1 MTSPAPQAG
10 AVLDFD
16 IEGMHCASC
25 SSRVEEALRKQ
36 PGVRQASVNLA
47 LARARVAM
55 APEAAPEAGAIEE
68 AVRRLGYGIER
79 RAPRALAESPV
90 ARQEREVAVQ
100 RRRALAAGLL
110 SAPVLLLGMSGAGGA
125 PGLLVQAAL
134 TTVVEFFFGFEFHRS
149 AIQRARRLGANMDT
163 LVSLG
168 TLAAYLYSLAALAIG
183 EAVFF
188 DTAAVII
195 TLILTGRFLESR
207 ARGRAS
213 QAVTR
218 LLELGEKQA
227 RLLREGEEIAVPAE
241 QLLPGDRLVVRPG
254 EKIPTDG
261 VIVEGRTSVDESML
275 TGESLPV
282 DKGPGD
288 GVFGAT
294 LNQEGRVVVEATRVG
309 DETALARIAKLV
321 EEAQSGKA
329 PVQKLVD
336 RVAGVF
342 VPIVLAIGAATFA
355 GWLLAGAEAAIAL
368 RSAVAVLIIACP
380 CALGL
385 ATPAAILV
393 GTGRGAELGVLFKG
407 SDAFESARAID
418 LVVFD
423 KTGTLTHGQ
432 MTLTD
437 VVADPTGGLDE
448 SELLARVAALE
459 SASEHPVGRAVAEAA
474 RSRGIPLPPV
484 EDFESLPGRGVRG
497 RVGGEEVLVGRGS
510 LIRELGFEI
519 PAAVLAKLEELERE
533 GKTAF
538 LAACGG
544 RVRGLL
550 AVADTAR
557 DSAGSALRALE
568 AMGIETLMMSGDN
581 RRTAEAIASRL
592 GIAQVVAEVLP
603 DEKARRVA
611 ALRGEKKR
619 VAFVG
624 DGVNDAPAL
633 SEADLGIA
641 VGSGTDIAIEAGD
654 VVLMNPDPRLVVT
667 ALRLAR
673 RTYRTIAQ
681 NLLWAFG
688 YNAAAIPLAVA
699 GLLDPMI
706 AAAAMSLSSVSVL
719 TNSLRLRRFRGEE
732 LA

>member
-1 MTSPAPQAG
+1 MTSPDPQA

-25 SSRVEEALRKQ
+25 SSRVEAALRKQ
-36 PGVRQASVNLA
+36 PGVRQVSVNLA
-47 LARARVAM
+47 LSRARVSLE
-55 APEAAPEAGAIEE
+55 PDAGFETRAIEE
-68 AVRRLGYGIER
+68 TVRSLGYGIER
-79 RAPRALAESPV
+79 RVPGALPESPV
-90 ARQEREVAVQ
+90 ARQQREVATA
-100 RRRALAAGLL
+100 RRRALMAALL
-110 SAPVLLLGMSGAGGA
+110 SAPVLALGMSGAGGA
-125 PGLLVQAAL
+125 PGLIVQAAL
-134 TTVVEFFFGFEFHRS
+134 TTVVELLFGWEFHRS
-149 AIQRARRLGANMDT
+149 AVQRARRLGANMDT

-168 TLAAYLYSLAALAIG
+168 TLAAYLYSLWALAMG

-195 TLILTGRFLESR
+195 TLILTGRFLEAR

-218 LLELGEKQA
+218 LLELGAKEA
-227 RLLREGEEIAVPAE
+227 RVLREGAEIAVPAE
-241 QLLPGDRLVVRPG
+241 QLLPGDLLVVRPG

-261 VIVEGRTSVDESML
+261 TIVEGRSSLDESML
-275 TGESLPV
+275 TGESVPV

-294 LNQEGRVVVEATRVG
+294 LNQQGRVVVEATRVG
-309 DETALARIAKLV
+309 EETALARIAKLV
-321 EEAQSGKA
+321 EDAQSSKA

-342 VPIVLAIGAATFA
+342 VPVVLAVGAATFA
-355 GWLLAGAEAAIAL
+355 GWLLADAEVATAL
-368 RSAVAVLIIACP
+368 RNAVAVLIIACP

-407 SDAFESARAID
+407 SDGFESARAID
-418 LVVFD
+418 VVVFD
-423 KTGTLTHGQ
+423 KTGTLTHGE

-437 VVADPTGGLDE
+437 VVPDPSGGVDE
-448 SELLARVAALE
+448 NELLARVAALE
-459 SASEHPVGRAVAEAA
+459 AASEHPVGRAVAEAA
-474 RSRGIPLPPV
+474 IARGIELPPV
-484 EDFESLPGRGVRG
+484 EDFENLAGRGVRG
-497 RVGGEEVLVGRGS
+497 RVSGEEVVVGRGS
-510 LIRELGFEI
+510 LMEGLGLES
-519 PAAVLAKLEELERE
+519 PAAVMAKLEELERQ

-538 LAACGG
+538 LAAFGG
-544 RVRGLL
+544 RVRGVL

-557 DSAGSALRALE
+557 DSAAPALRSLE
-568 AMGIETLMMSGDN
+568 AMGIEIAMMSGDN

-592 GIAQVVAEVLP
+592 GIARVVAEVLP

-611 ALRGEKKR
+611 ALRGQSKG
-619 VAFVG
+619 VCFVG

-654 VVLMNPDPRLVVT
+654 VVLMTPDPRLVVT
-667 ALRLAR
+667 ALHLAR

-688 YNAAAIPLAVA
+688 YNAAAIPLAAA
-699 GLLDPMI
+699 GFLDPMI
-706 AAAAMSLSSVSVL
+706 AAGAMALSSVSVL
-719 TNSLRLRRFRGEE
+719 SNSLRLRGFRGQD
-732 LA
+732 LS

>member
-1 MTSPAPQAG
+1 MTSPDPQA

-25 SSRVEEALRKQ
+25 SSRVEAALRKQ
-36 PGVRQASVNLA
+36 PGVRQVSVNLA
-47 LARARVAM
+47 LSRARVSLE
-55 APEAAPEAGAIEE
+55 PDAGFETRAIEE
-68 AVRRLGYGIER
+68 TVRSLGYGIER
-79 RAPRALAESPV
+79 RVPGALPESPV
-90 ARQEREVAVQ
+90 ARQQREVATA
-100 RRRALAAGLL
+100 RRRALMAALL
-110 SAPVLLLGMSGAGGA
+110 SAPVLALGMSGAGGA
-125 PGLLVQAAL
+125 PGLIVQAAL
-134 TTVVEFFFGFEFHRS
+134 TTVVELLFGWEFHRS
-149 AIQRARRLGANMDT
+149 AVQRARRLGANMDT

-168 TLAAYLYSLAALAIG
+168 TLAAYLYSLWALAMG

-195 TLILTGRFLESR
+195 TLILFGRFLEAR

-218 LLELGEKQA
+218 LLELGAKEA
-227 RLLREGEEIAVPAE
+227 RVLREGAEIAVPAE
-241 QLLPGDRLVVRPG
+241 QLLPGDLLVVRPG

-261 VIVEGRTSVDESML
+261 TIVEGRSSLDESML
-275 TGESLPV
+275 TGESVPV

-294 LNQEGRVVVEATRVG
+294 LNQQGRVVVEATRVG
-309 DETALARIAKLV
+309 EETALARIAKLV
-321 EEAQSGKA
+321 EDAQSSKA

-342 VPIVLAIGAATFA
+342 VPVVLAVGAATFA
-355 GWLLAGAEAAIAL
+355 GWLLADAEVATAL
-368 RSAVAVLIIACP
+368 RNAVAVLIIACP

-407 SDAFESARAID
+407 SDGFESARAID
-418 LVVFD
+418 VVVFD
-423 KTGTLTHGQ
+423 KTGTLTHGE

-437 VVADPTGGLDE
+437 VVPDPSGGVDE
-448 SELLARVAALE
+448 NELLARVAALE
-459 SASEHPVGRAVAEAA
+459 AASEHPVGRAVAEAA
-474 RSRGIPLPPV
+474 IARGIELPPV
-484 EDFESLPGRGVRG
+484 EDFENLAGRGVRG
-497 RVGGEEVLVGRGS
+497 RVSGEEVVVGRGS
-510 LIRELGFEI
+510 LMEGLGLES
-519 PAAVLAKLEELERE
+519 PAAVTAKLEELERQ

-538 LAACGG
+538 LAAFGG
-544 RVRGLL
+544 RARGVL

-557 DSAGSALRALE
+557 DSAAPALRSLE
-568 AMGIETLMMSGDN
+568 AMGIEIAMMSGDN

-592 GIAQVVAEVLP
+592 GIARVVAEVLP

-611 ALRGEKKR
+611 ALRGQSKG
-619 VAFVG
+619 VCFVG

-654 VVLMNPDPRLVVT
+654 VVLMTPDPRLVVT
-667 ALRLAR
+667 ALHLAR

-688 YNAAAIPLAVA
+688 YNAAAIPLAAA
-699 GLLDPMI
+699 GFLDPMI
-706 AAAAMSLSSVSVL
+706 AAGAMALSSVSVL
-719 TNSLRLRRFRGEE
+719 SNSLRLRGFRGQD
-732 LA
+732 LS

>member
-1 MTSPAPQAG
+1 MTSTDPQAA

-16 IEGMHCASC
+16 IEGMRCASC
-25 SSRVEEALRKQ
+25 SSRIEEALRKQ

-47 LARARVAM
+47 LSRARVALEPD
-55 APEAAPEAGAIEE
+55 AGSETGAIEE
-68 AVRRLGYGIER
+68 TVRNLGFGIER
-79 RAPRALAESPV
+79 REPRALSESPA
-90 ARQEREVAVQ
+90 ARQQDEVRAA
-100 RRRALAAGLL
+100 RRRALAAALF

-125 PGLLVQAAL
+125 PGLVVQAAL
-134 TTVVEFFFGFEFHRS
+134 TTVVELVFGWEFHRS
-149 AIQRARRLGANMDT
+149 AVQRARRLGANMDT

-168 TLAAYLYSLAALAIG
+168 TLAAYLYSLWALAAS

-195 TLILTGRFLESR
+195 TLILTGRFLEAR

-218 LLELGEKQA
+218 LLELGEKEA
-227 RLLREGEEIAVPAE
+227 RVLREGHEIAVAAD
-241 QLLPGDRLVVRPG
+241 QLLPGDLMVVRPG

-261 VIVEGRTSVDESML
+261 TIVEGRSSLDESML

-282 DKGPGD
+282 DKEPGD

-294 LNQEGRVVVEATRVG
+294 LNQEGRLVVEATRIG
-309 DETALARIAKLV
+309 EETALARIAKLV
-321 EEAQSGKA
+321 EEAQASKA

-342 VPIVLAIGAATFA
+342 VPVVLAIGAATFA
-355 GWLLAGAEAAIAL
+355 GWLFTGADLAIAL
-368 RSAVAVLIIACP
+368 RNGVAVLIIACP

-407 SDAFESARAID
+407 SDAFESARGID
-418 LVVFD
+418 VVVFD

-437 VVADPTGGLDE
+437 VVSEPAGAGDE

-459 SASEHPVGRAVAEAA
+459 AASEHPVGRAVADAA
-474 RSRGIPLPPV
+474 LARGISLAPV
-484 EDFESLPGRGVRG
+484 EDFESLAGRGVRG
-497 RVGGEEVLVGRGS
+497 RVQGETILVGRSS
-510 LIRELGFEI
+510 LIRELGMEI
-519 PAAVLAKLEELERE
+519 PTGVAAKLEELEGQ

-538 LAACGG
+538 LAAFGG
-544 RVRGLL
+544 RVRGVL

-557 DSAGSALRALE
+557 DSAGPAVRSLQ
-568 AMGIETLMMSGDN
+568 AMGIELAMVSGDN

-592 GIAQVVAEVLP
+592 GISRVVAEVLP
-603 DEKARRVA
+603 DQKAQWVA
-611 ALRGEKKR
+611 ALRGERKS

-654 VVLMNPDPRLVVT
+654 VVLMTPDPRLVIT

-673 RTYRTIAQ
+673 RTYRTIVQ

-688 YNAAAIPLAVA
+688 YNAAAIPLAAA
-699 GLLDPMI
+699 GFLDPMI
-706 AAAAMSLSSVSVL
+706 AAGAMALSSVSVL
-719 TNSLRLRRFRGEE
+719 SNSLRLRGFRGQD
-732 LA
+732 LH

>member
-1 MTSPAPQAG
+1 MTSPDPQA

-16 IEGMHCASC
+16 IEGMRCASC
-25 SSRVEEALRKQ
+25 SSRVEETLRKQ

-47 LARARVAM
+47 LSRARVALD
-55 APEAAPEAGAIEE
+55 PGAGSTASEIEE
-68 AVRRLGYGIER
+68 AVRGLGFGIER
-79 RAPRALAESPV
+79 RAPRALPESPV
-90 ARQEREVAVQ
+90 ARQQQEVATA
-100 RRRALAAGLL
+100 RHRALMAALV
-110 SAPVLLLGMSGAGGA
+110 SAPVLALGMSGVGGA
-125 PGLLVQAAL
+125 PGLIMQAAL
-134 TTVVEFFFGFEFHRS
+134 TTLVEFFFGWEFHRS
-149 AIQRARRLGANMDT
+149 AVQRARRLGANMDT
-163 LVSLG
+163 LVSVG
-168 TLAAYLYSLAALAIG
+168 TLAAYLYSLWALAMG

-195 TLILTGRFLESR
+195 TLILFGRFLEAR

-218 LLELGEKQA
+218 LLELGAKEA
-227 RLLREGEEIAVPAE
+227 RVLREGGEIAVPAE
-241 QLLPGDRLVVRPG
+241 QLLPGDLLVVRPG

-261 VIVEGRTSVDESML
+261 TIVEGRSCFDESML
-275 TGESLPV
+275 TGESIPV

-294 LNQEGRVVVEATRVG
+294 VNQEGRVVVEATRIG
-309 DETALARIAKLV
+309 EETALSRIAKLV
-321 EEAQSGKA
+321 EDAQSSKA

-336 RVAGVF
+336 QVAGVF
-342 VPIVLAIGAATFA
+342 VPVVLAIGAATFA
-355 GWLLAGAEAAIAL
+355 GWLMAEGEVATAL
-368 RSAVAVLIIACP
+368 RNAVAVLIIACP

-407 SDAFESARAID
+407 SDGFESARAID
-418 LVVFD
+418 VVVFD
-423 KTGTLTHGQ
+423 KTGTLTHGE

-437 VVADPTGGLDE
+437 VVPDPSGGLDE
-448 SELLARVAALE
+448 NELLARVAALE
-459 SASEHPVGRAVAEAA
+459 AASEHPVGRAVAEAA
-474 RSRGIPLPPV
+474 IARGIPLPSV
-484 EDFESLPGRGVRG
+484 QDFENLAGRGVRG
-497 RVGGEEVLVGRGS
+497 RVGGEEVLVGRRS
-510 LIRELGFEI
+510 LMEGLGLEN
-519 PAAVLAKLEELERE
+519 PAAVKAKLEELERQ

-538 LAACGG
+538 LAALDG
-544 RVRGLL
+544 RVRGVL

-557 DSAGSALRALE
+557 DAAAPALRSLE
-568 AMGIETLMMSGDN
+568 AMGIELAMMSGDN
-581 RRTAEAIASRL
+581 RRTAEAIAARL
-592 GIAQVVAEVLP
+592 GIARVVAEVLP

-611 ALRGEKKR
+611 ALRGQNR
-619 VAFVG
+619 GVCFVG

-633 SEADLGIA
+633 SQADLGIA

-654 VVLMNPDPRLVVT
+654 VVLMTPDPRLVVT

-681 NLLWAFG
+681 NLIWAFG

-706 AAAAMSLSSVSVL
+706 AAGAMALSSVSVL
-719 TNSLRLRRFRGEE
+719 SNSLRLRGFKG
-732 LA
+732 

>member
-1 MTSPAPQAG
+1 MSAPDPQAA
-10 AVLDFD
+10 AVFDFD
-16 IEGMHCASC
+16 IEGMRCASC

-36 PGVRQASVNLA
+36 PGVHQVSVNLA
-47 LARARVAM
+47 LSRARVAL
-55 APEAAPEAGAIEE
+55 APDAGSETGAIEE
-68 AVRRLGYGIER
+68 AVRGLGYGIER
-79 RAPRALAESPV
+79 RAPRALSESPV
-90 ARQEREVAVQ
+90 ARQQREVATA
-100 RRRALAAGLL
+100 RRRALMAALF
-110 SAPVLLLGMSGAGGA
+110 SAPVLVLGMSGAGGA
-125 PGLLVQAAL
+125 PGLIAQAAL
-134 TTVVEFFFGFEFHRS
+134 TTVVEWIFGWEFHRS

-168 TLAAYLYSLAALAIG
+168 TLAAYLYSLWALAMG

-195 TLILTGRFLESR
+195 TLILTGRFLEAR

-227 RLLREGEEIAVPAE
+227 RVLREGDEIAVRSE
-241 QLLPGDRLVVRPG
+241 QLLPGDLLVVRPG

-261 VIVEGRTSVDESML
+261 TIVEGRSSFDESML

-309 DETALARIAKLV
+309 GETALARIAKLV
-321 EEAQSGKA
+321 EEAQSSKA

-342 VPIVLAIGAATFA
+342 VPVVLAIGAVTFA
-355 GWLLAGAEAAIAL
+355 SWLLSGVEVAIAL
-368 RSAVAVLIIACP
+368 RNAVAVLIIACP

-407 SDAFESARAID
+407 SDAFEFARAID
-418 LVVFD
+418 VVVFD

-432 MTLTD
+432 MRLTD
-437 VVADPTGGLDE
+437 VVPDPSGGIDE
-448 SELLARVAALE
+448 TELLARVAALE
-459 SASEHPVGRAVAEAA
+459 NASEHPVGRAVAKAA
-474 RSRGIPLPPV
+474 KSRGIPLPPV
-484 EDFESLPGRGVRG
+484 EDFESLAGRGVRG
-497 RVGGEEVLVGRGS
+497 RVGGDEVLVGRSS
-510 LIRELGFEI
+510 LIQELGFES
-519 PAAVLAKLEELERE
+519 PAGVLAKLEELERQ

-538 LAACGG
+538 LAAFGG
-544 RVRGLL
+544 RVRGVL

-557 DSAGSALRALE
+557 VSAISAIPALRSLE
-568 AMGIETLMMSGDN
+568 AMGIEIAMMSGDN
-581 RRTAEAIASRL
+581 RRTAEAIASQL
-592 GIAQVVAEVLP
+592 GIARVVAEVLP

-611 ALRGEKKR
+611 ALRGEKKS
-619 VAFVG
+619 VSFVG

-654 VVLMNPDPRLVVT
+654 VVLMTPDPRLVVT

-673 RTYRTIAQ
+673 RTYRTITQ

-688 YNAAAIPLAVA
+688 YNAAAIPLAAA
-699 GLLDPMI
+699 GFLDPMI
-706 AAAAMSLSSVSVL
+706 AAGAMALSSVSVL
-719 TNSLRLRRFRGEE
+719 GNSLRLRGFRE
-732 LA
+732 

>member
-1 MTSPAPQAG
+1 MTSPDPQA

-25 SSRVEEALRKQ
+25 SSRVEAALRKQ
-36 PGVRQASVNLA
+36 PGVRQVSVNLA
-47 LARARVAM
+47 LSRARVALE
-55 APEAAPEAGAIEE
+55 PDAGSETRAIEE
-68 AVRRLGYGIER
+68 TVRSLGYGIER
-79 RAPRALAESPV
+79 RVPGALPESPV
-90 ARQEREVAVQ
+90 ARQQREVATA
-100 RRRALAAGLL
+100 RRRALMAALL
-110 SAPVLLLGMSGAGGA
+110 SAPVLALGMSGAGGA
-125 PGLLVQAAL
+125 PGLIAQAAL
-134 TTVVEFFFGFEFHRS
+134 TTVVELLFGWEFHRS
-149 AIQRARRLGANMDT
+149 AVQRARRLGANMDT

-168 TLAAYLYSLAALAIG
+168 TLAAYLYSLWALAMG

-195 TLILTGRFLESR
+195 TLILTGRFLEAR

-218 LLELGEKQA
+218 LLELGAKEA
-227 RLLREGEEIAVPAE
+227 RVLREGGEIAVPAE
-241 QLLPGDRLVVRPG
+241 QLLPGDLLVVRPG

-261 VIVEGRTSVDESML
+261 TIVEGRSSFDESML

-294 LNQEGRVVVEATRVG
+294 LNQQGRVVVEATRVG
-309 DETALARIAKLV
+309 EETALARIAKLV
-321 EEAQSGKA
+321 EDAQSSKA

-342 VPIVLAIGAATFA
+342 VPVVLAVGAATFA
-355 GWLLAGAEAAIAL
+355 GWLLADAEVATAL
-368 RSAVAVLIIACP
+368 RNAVAVLIIACP

-407 SDAFESARAID
+407 SDGFESARAID
-418 LVVFD
+418 VVVFD
-423 KTGTLTHGQ
+423 KTGTLTHGE

-437 VVADPTGGLDE
+437 VVPDPSGGVDE
-448 SELLARVAALE
+448 NELLARVAALE
-459 SASEHPVGRAVAEAA
+459 AASEHPVGRAVAEAA
-474 RSRGIPLPPV
+474 IARGIELPPV
-484 EDFESLPGRGVRG
+484 EDFENLAGRGVRG
-497 RVGGEEVLVGRGS
+497 RVSGEEVVVGRGS
-510 LIRELGFEI
+510 LMEGLGLES
-519 PAAVLAKLEELERE
+519 PAAVTAKLEELERQ

-538 LAACGG
+538 LAAFGG
-544 RVRGLL
+544 RVRGVL

-557 DSAGSALRALE
+557 DSAAPALRSLE
-568 AMGIETLMMSGDN
+568 AMGIEIAMMSGDN

-592 GIAQVVAEVLP
+592 GIARVVAEVLP

-611 ALRGEKKR
+611 ALRGQSKG
-619 VAFVG
+619 VSFVG

-654 VVLMNPDPRLVVT
+654 VVLMTPDPRLVVT
-667 ALRLAR
+667 ALHLAR

-688 YNAAAIPLAVA
+688 YNAAAIPLAAA
-699 GLLDPMI
+699 GFLDPMI
-706 AAAAMSLSSVSVL
+706 AAGAMALSSVSVL
-719 TNSLRLRRFRGEE
+719 SNSLRLRGFRGQD
-732 LA
+732 LS

>member
-1 MTSPAPQAG
+1 MTSANPQTA

-16 IEGMHCASC
+16 IEGMRCASC

-47 LARARVAM
+47 LARARVALE
-55 APEAAPEAGAIEE
+55 PDAGAETLAIEE
-68 AVRRLGYGIER
+68 AVRKLGFGIAR
-79 RAPRALAESPV
+79 REPRALPESPA
-90 ARQEREVAVQ
+90 ARQQQEVAAT
-100 RRRALAAGLL
+100 RRRALLAALA
-110 SAPVLLLGMSGAGGA
+110 SAPVLVLGMSGAGGV
-125 PGLLVQAAL
+125 PGLVAQAAL
-134 TTVVEFFFGFEFHRS
+134 TTVVEWVFGWEFHRS
-149 AIQRARRLGANMDT
+149 AVQRARTFGANMDT

-168 TLAAYLYSLAALAIG
+168 TLAAYFYSLWALAAG

-195 TLILTGRFLESR
+195 TLILTGRFLEAR

-218 LLELGEKQA
+218 LLELGEKEA
-227 RLLREGEEIAVPAE
+227 RVLREGNEIAVPVD
-241 QLLPGDRLVVRPG
+241 QLLPGDRMVVRPG

-261 VIVEGRTSVDESML
+261 AIVEGRSSFDESML

-294 LNQEGRVVVEATRVG
+294 VNQEGRVVVEATRVG
-309 DETALARIAKLV
+309 RETALARIARLV
-321 EEAQSGKA
+321 EDAQASKA

-342 VPIVLAIGAATFA
+342 APVVLAIGSATFV
-355 GWLLAGAEAAIAL
+355 GWLLGEAELATAL
-368 RSAVAVLIIACP
+368 RNGVAVLIIACP

-418 LVVFD
+418 SVVFD

-437 VVADPTGGLDE
+437 VVPNPAGGADE
-448 SELLARVAALE
+448 NELLARVASLE
-459 SASEHPVGRAVAEAA
+459 AASEHPVGRAVAEAA
-474 RSRGIPLPPV
+474 LARGISLSPV
-484 EDFESLPGRGVRG
+484 EDFENLAGRGVSG
-497 RVGGEEVLVGRGS
+497 RVQGDAVLVGRRS
-510 LIRELGFEI
+510 LFQELGLEI
-519 PAAVLAKLEELERE
+519 PTEVAAKLEELERQ

-538 LAACGG
+538 LAAQGE
-544 RVRGLL
+544 RVRGVL

-557 DSAGSALRALE
+557 ESAGPAVRSLE
-568 AMGIETLMMSGDN
+568 AMGIEIAMVSGDN

-603 DEKARRVA
+603 EQKAQRVA
-611 ALRGEKKR
+611 ELRGESKR

-654 VVLMNPDPRLVVT
+654 VVLMTPDPRLVIT
-667 ALRLAR
+667 ALQLAR

-706 AAAAMSLSSVSVL
+706 AAGAMALSSVSVL
-719 TNSLRLRRFRGEE
+719 SNSLRLRRFRGQE
-732 LA
+732 LP

>member
-1 MTSPAPQAG
+1 MTSPDPQAA
-10 AVLDFD
+10 AVLDFE
-16 IEGMHCASC
+16 IEGMRCASC

-36 PGVRQASVNLA
+36 PGVRQVSVNLA
-47 LARARVAM
+47 LSRARVAL
-55 APEAAPEAGAIEE
+55 APDAGSETGAIEE
-68 AVRRLGYGIER
+68 AVRSLGYGIER

-90 ARQEREVAVQ
+90 ARQQREVATA
-100 RRRALAAGLL
+100 RRHALLAALF
-110 SAPVLLLGMSGAGGA
+110 SAPVLLLGMTGAGGM
-125 PGLLVQAAL
+125 PGLITQAAL
-134 TTVVEFFFGFEFHRS
+134 TTVVEWIFGWEFHRS
-149 AIQRARRLGANMDT
+149 AVQRARRLGANMDT

-168 TLAAYLYSLAALAIG
+168 TLTAYGYSLWALAMG

-195 TLILTGRFLESR
+195 TLILTGRFLEAR

-218 LLELGEKQA
+218 LLELGEKEA
-227 RLLREGEEIAVPAE
+227 RVLRGDGEIAVPSE
-241 QLLPGDRLVVRPG
+241 QLLPGDLMVVRPG

-261 VIVEGRTSVDESML
+261 TIVEGRSSFDESML
-275 TGESLPV
+275 TGESVPV

-294 LNQEGRVVVEATRVG
+294 LNQEGRVVVEATLVG
-309 DETALARIAKLV
+309 EETALARIAKLV
-321 EEAQSGKA
+321 EEAQSSKA

-342 VPIVLAIGAATFA
+342 VPVVLTIGAVTFA
-355 GWLLAGAEAAIAL
+355 GWLLSGVEVAIAL
-368 RSAVAVLIIACP
+368 RNAVAVLIVACP

-407 SDAFESARAID
+407 SDAFEFARAID
-418 LVVFD
+418 VVVFD

-432 MTLTD
+432 MRLTD
-437 VVADPTGGLDE
+437 VVPDPSGGVDE

-459 SASEHPVGRAVAEAA
+459 TASEHPVGRAVAEAA
-474 RSRGIPLPPV
+474 KSRGMTLPPL
-484 EDFESLPGRGVRG
+484 EDFESLAGRGVRG
-497 RVGGEEVLVGRGS
+497 RVNGDEVVVGRSS
-510 LIRELGFEI
+510 LIQELGFET
-519 PAAVLAKLEELERE
+519 PAGVMTKLEELEGQ

-538 LAACGG
+538 LAAFEG
-544 RVRGLL
+544 RVRGVV

-557 DSAGSALRALE
+557 VSAIPAIRSLE
-568 AMGIETLMMSGDN
+568 AMGIEIAMMSGDN
-581 RRTAEAIASRL
+581 RRTAEAVAAQL
-592 GIAQVVAEVLP
+592 GIARVVAEVLP

-611 ALRGEKKR
+611 ALRGEKKG

-654 VVLMNPDPRLVVT
+654 VVLMTPDPRLVVT

-688 YNAAAIPLAVA
+688 YNAAAIPLAAA
-699 GLLDPMI
+699 GFLDPMI
-706 AAAAMSLSSVSVL
+706 AAGAMALSSVSVL
-719 TNSLRLRRFRGEE
+719 SNSLRLRGFRGQD
-732 LA
+732 LS

>member
-1 MTSPAPQAG
+1 VTSPGPQAA

-25 SSRVEEALRKQ
+25 SSRIEGALRKQ
-36 PGVRQASVNLA
+36 PGVRQVSVNLA
-47 LARARVAM
+47 LSRARVAL
-55 APEAAPEAGAIEE
+55 APDAGPETAAIEE
-68 AVRRLGYGIER
+68 TVRSLGYSIER
-79 RAPRALAESPV
+79 REPRALSESPV
-90 ARQEREVAVQ
+90 ARQQREVARG
-100 RRRALAAGLL
+100 RRRALLAALF
-110 SAPVLLLGMSGAGGA
+110 SAPVLVLGMSGAGGM
-125 PGLLVQAAL
+125 PGLIAQAAL
-134 TTVVEFFFGFEFHRS
+134 TTVVELVFGWEFHRG

-168 TLAAYLYSLAALAIG
+168 TLAAYLYSLWALAMG

-195 TLILTGRFLESR
+195 TLILTGRFLEAR

-218 LLELGEKQA
+218 LLELGEKEA
-227 RLLREGEEIAVPAE
+227 RVLREGGEIAVAAD
-241 QLLPGDRLVVRPG
+241 QLLPGDRMVVRPG

-261 VIVEGRTSVDESML
+261 TIVEGRSSFDESML

-294 LNQEGRVVVEATRVG
+294 LNQQGRVIVEATRVG
-309 DETALARIAKLV
+309 EETALARIAKLV
-321 EEAQSGKA
+321 EDAQTSKA

-342 VPIVLAIGAATFA
+342 VPVVLAVGAATFA
-355 GWLLAGAEAAIAL
+355 GWLLTGADVAIAL
-368 RSAVAVLIIACP
+368 RNAVAVLIIACP

-407 SDAFESARAID
+407 SDAFESARGID
-418 LVVFD
+418 VVVFD

-437 VVADPTGGLDE
+437 VVSDPAGGTDE
-448 SELLARVAALE
+448 SELLALVAALE
-459 SASEHPVGRAVAEAA
+459 AASEHPVGRAVAEAA
-474 RSRGIPLPPV
+474 LARGIPLAPV
-484 EDFESLPGRGVRG
+484 EDFENLAGRGVRG
-497 RVGGEEVLVGRGS
+497 RVQGDAVLVGRGS
-510 LIRELGFEI
+510 LIQELGMEI
-519 PAAVLAKLEELERE
+519 PTGVAAKLEELERQ

-538 LAACGG
+538 VAAFGG
-544 RVRGLL
+544 RVRGVL

-557 DSAGSALRALE
+557 DSAGPAVRSLE
-568 AMGIETLMMSGDN
+568 AMGIEIAMMSGDN

-592 GIAQVVAEVLP
+592 GISQVVAEVLP
-603 DEKARRVA
+603 DQKARRVA
-611 ALRGEKKR
+611 ALRGEGKS

-633 SEADLGIA
+633 SEANLGIA

-654 VVLMNPDPRLVVT
+654 VVLMTPDPRLVIT
-667 ALRLAR
+667 ALQLAR

-699 GLLDPMI
+699 GFLDPMI
-706 AAAAMSLSSVSVL
+706 AAGAMALSSVSVL
-719 TNSLRLRRFRGEE
+719 SNSLRLRRFRGPN
-732 LA
+732 LS

>member
-1 MTSPAPQAG
+1 
-10 AVLDFD
+10 
-16 IEGMHCASC
+16 
-25 SSRVEEALRKQ
+25 
-36 PGVRQASVNLA
+36 
-47 LARARVAM
+47 
-55 APEAAPEAGAIEE
+55 
-68 AVRRLGYGIER
+68 
-79 RAPRALAESPV
+79 
-90 ARQEREVAVQ
+90 
-100 RRRALAAGLL
+100 
-110 SAPVLLLGMSGAGGA
+110 MSGAGGA
-125 PGLLVQAAL
+125 PGLVAQAVL
-134 TTVVEFFFGFEFHRS
+134 TTVVEWVFGWEFHRS
-149 AIQRARRLGANMDT
+149 AVQRARRFGANMDT

-168 TLAAYLYSLAALAIG
+168 TLAAYLYSLWAMAVG

-195 TLILTGRFLESR
+195 TLILFGRFMEAR

-218 LLELGEKQA
+218 LLELGEKRA
-227 RLLREGEEIAVPAE
+227 RLLRDGDEVAVPTE
-241 QLLPGDRLVVRPG
+241 QLMPGDLMVVRPG

-261 VIVEGRTSVDESML
+261 TIVEGRSSLDESML

-282 DKGPGD
+282 DKAPGD

-294 LNQEGRVVVEATRVG
+294 VNQEGRLVVEATRVG
-309 DETALARIAKLV
+309 EETALARIARLV
-321 EEAQSGKA
+321 EDAQASKA

-336 RVAGVF
+336 KVAGVF
-342 VPIVLAIGAATFA
+342 VPAVLAIGALTFA
-355 GWLLAGAEAAIAL
+355 GWLLAGADLAIAM
-368 RSAVAVLIIACP
+368 RNAVAVLIIACP

-407 SDAFESARAID
+407 SDAFESARSID
-418 LVVFD
+418 VVVFD

-437 VVADPTGGLDE
+437 VWPDPAGDVDE
-448 SELLARVAALE
+448 TELLTRVAALE
-459 SASEHPVGRAVAEAA
+459 AASEHPVGRAVAEAA
-474 RSRGIPLPPV
+474 LARELALPPV

-497 RVGGEEVLVGRGS
+497 RVRGDEALVGRSS
-510 LIRELGFEI
+510 LIRELGLEI
-519 PAAVLAKLEELERE
+519 PTEVGSEARRAGTPGEDRLPGGLR
-533 GKTAF
+533 GDGF
-538 LAACGG
+538 AACWPSPT
-544 RVRGLL
+544 RL
-550 AVADTAR
+550 ASPPRPAI
-557 DSAGSALRALE
+557 GSLE
-568 AMGIETLMMSGDN
+568 ALGIEIAMMSGDN

-592 GIAQVVAEVLP
+592 GITRVVAEVLP

-611 ALRGEKKR
+611 ALRGEQR
-619 VAFVG
+619 SVAFVG

-654 VVLMNPDPRLVVT
+654 VVLMTPDPRLVVT

-688 YNAAAIPLAVA
+688 YNAAAIPLAAA

-706 AAAAMSLSSVSVL
+706 AAGAMALSSVSVL
-719 TNSLRLRRFRGEE
+719 TNSLRLRRVRGED
-732 LA
+732 LS

>member
-1 MTSPAPQAG
+1 VTAPDPQA
-10 AVLDFD
+10 ATIFDFD
-16 IEGMHCASC
+16 IEGMRCASC

-36 PGVRQASVNLA
+36 PGVRQVSVNLA
-47 LARARVAM
+47 LSRARVAL
-55 APEAAPEAGAIEE
+55 APETAPGTAALEE
-68 AVRRLGYGIER
+68 VVRDLGFGIER
-79 RAPRALAESPV
+79 RAPRALSESPV
-90 ARQEREVAVQ
+90 ARQQQEVAAA
-100 RRRALAAGLL
+100 RRRALLAALF
-110 SAPVLLLGMSGAGGA
+110 SAPVLLLGMSGAGGT
-125 PGLLVQAAL
+125 PGLIVQAAL
-134 TTVVEFFFGFEFHRS
+134 TTVVEWVFGWEFHRS
-149 AIQRARRLGANMDT
+149 AVQRARRLGANMDT

-168 TLAAYLYSLAALAIG
+168 TLAAYLYSLWALVTG

-195 TLILTGRFLESR
+195 TLILTGRFLEAR

-218 LLELGEKQA
+218 LLELGEKEA
-227 RLLREGEEIAVPAE
+227 RVLRGGDEIALPAD
-241 QLLPGDRLVVRPG
+241 QLMPGDLLVVRPG

-261 VIVEGRTSVDESML
+261 TILEGQSSVDESML

-294 LNQEGRVVVEATRVG
+294 VNQEGRVVVEATRVG
-309 DETALARIAKLV
+309 EETALARIARLV
-321 EEAQSGKA
+321 EEAQSAKA

-342 VPIVLAIGAATFA
+342 VPVVLAIGAATFA
-355 GWLLAGAEAAIAL
+355 GWLMSGAEVAIAL
-368 RSAVAVLIIACP
+368 RNAVAVLIIACP

-407 SDAFESARAID
+407 SDAFEFARAID
-418 LVVFD
+418 VVIFD

-437 VVADPTGGLDE
+437 IVPDPSAGIDE
-448 SELLARVAALE
+448 SELLGRVAALE
-459 SASEHPVGRAVAEAA
+459 NASEHPVGRAVAEAA
-474 RSRGIPLPPV
+474 KSRGISLPAV
-484 EDFESLPGRGVRG
+484 EDFESLAGRGVRG
-497 RVGGEEVLVGRGS
+497 RVDGDEVLVGRSS
-510 LIRELGFEI
+510 LMQELGFES
-519 PAAVLAKLEELERE
+519 PAGVTAKLEELERQ

-538 LAACGG
+538 LAAFGG
-544 RVRGLL
+544 RVRGVL

-557 DSAGSALRALE
+557 TSAIPALRSLE
-568 AMGIETLMMSGDN
+568 AMGVEIAMMSGDN
-581 RRTAEAIASRL
+581 RRTAEAIGSQL

-611 ALRGEKKR
+611 ALRGEKKS
-619 VAFVG
+619 VSFVG

-654 VVLMNPDPRLVVT
+654 VVLMTPDPRLVVT

-688 YNAAAIPLAVA
+688 YNAAAIPLAAA
-699 GLLDPMI
+699 GFLDPMI
-706 AAAAMSLSSVSVL
+706 AAGAMALSSVSVL
-719 TNSLRLRRFRGEE
+719 SNSLRLRGFGV
-732 LA
+732 